1 MKKIQSGEYMS
12 MRIGEM
18 VVWWRLIYRKALQND
33 EKVEGGDR
41 KMFFEFTMGIQK
53 YSDITGGK
61 IG

>member
-1 MKKIQSGEYMS
+1 